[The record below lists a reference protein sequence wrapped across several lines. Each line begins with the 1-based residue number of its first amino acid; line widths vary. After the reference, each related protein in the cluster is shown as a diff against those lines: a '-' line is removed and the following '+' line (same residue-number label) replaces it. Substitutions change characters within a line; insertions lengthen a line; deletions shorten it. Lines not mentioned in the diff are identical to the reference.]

1 MRRTAVLII
10 AALTQGVAYADHV
23 HEAPIFTAAE
33 QQWIHAHPVVRYA
46 IDPYWPMEYLEN
58 GEHKGLTRDYIDQ
71 ITNITGLRFQLVRTE
86 NWTETLALIAKN
98 QLDLSTAIT
107 RNLLNQTDYKGLLLS
122 NEYFVGSTVVVTR
135 SGEPVLFSPHKLN
148 GKTVAVKG
156 GGAYERYL
164 RKNFPDITLLLITD
178 PEQALE
184 ALADGRADAV
194 VGLDVVLQPIITRKF
209 LGTLHLAGVLAD
221 MPVISVMGIN
231 PTSPELASII
241 DKSLANITSE
251 LSDTMLDRWLAK
263 TKYGAPSWRAIFRYY
278 SLELGAVLFFI
289 VVVILLAG
297 SAKRAQKKAQRS
309 EGDKTAFLAMMSHEI
324 RTPMNGVLSSIE
336 LLQSTELT
344 ASQHEL
350 ATLANVSARNLLE
363 MLDDVL
369 DISKLEA
376 KGVSVEYIPTDL
388 PQLARGL
395 ADIHRLGAA
404 SRNTSLI
411 VSIIGLDVVMLLVDP
426 IRIRQII
433 SNLLSNAVKFT
444 QNGEVIL
451 KLEFHHSGPD
461 IGRLIVQ
468 ISDTGI
474 GIDQLQQGRLFQAF
488 VQADN
493 SITRRYGGSGLG
505 LSICKQLVELMGGRI
520 YLESELGKGTQV
532 SCTLPVHFVYKV
544 ASTESPA
551 IEPLGITMSAAT
563 HTTQKRVL
571 VVEDHPIN
579 QKTIGLQLTELGYRA
594 LIVEDGV
601 AALAAMNES
610 RDDIAI
616 VLLDCHLPDMDGYE
630 VARRIRQQE
639 KSRSLAHMPIIAIS
653 ASTDEAHQ
661 LKCIESGID
670 GNLSK
675 PLSLSNLK
683 QLFAVWLLA
692 SDLPDLRVESTEDT
706 LSLHELFVKTSRED
720 AALLREAFKTGDL
733 ARALH
738 YAHRLHGSALTIGDN
753 ELAICAKELED
764 AVRKPETVDLQ
775 WARRLQIIEAA
786 LDRLSENKVVG
797 KP

>member
-1 MRRTAVLII
+1 MRRAVLLI
-10 AALTQGVAYADHV
+10 AVLTQGSAYADHV
-23 HEAPIFTAAE
+23 HENPIFTAAE
-33 QQWIHAHPVVRYA
+33 QQWIHAHPVVHYA

-71 ITNITGLRFQLVRTE
+71 LTNITGLRFQLVQTA
-86 NWTETLALIAKN
+86 NWSETLALIAKN

-107 RNLLNQTDYKGLLLS
+107 RNLLNKSDYKDLLLS
-122 NEYFVGSTVVVTR
+122 SEYFVGSTVVVTR
-135 SGEPVLFSPHKLN
+135 SGEPVLFSPQKLN

-164 RKNFPDITLLLITD
+164 KKNFPNITLLLIAD

-184 ALADGRADAV
+184 ALADERVDAV

-231 PTSPELASII
+231 PASPELASII
-241 DKSLANITSE
+241 DKSLASITSE
-251 LSDTMLDRWLAK
+251 LSDKMLDRWLAK
-263 TKYGAPSWRAIFRYY
+263 TKYGAPSWGAILRYY
-278 SLELGAVLFFI
+278 SLELAAILFFI
-289 VVVILLAG
+289 MAIILLA
-297 SAKRAQKKAQRS
+297 SRAKRAQKSAQRS
-309 EGDKTAFLAMMSHEI
+309 EADKTAFLAMMSHEI

-336 LLQSTELT
+336 LLQSTELD

-376 KGVSVEYIPTDL
+376 KGISIEYIPTDL
-388 PQLARGL
+388 SQLARGL
-395 ADIHRLGAA
+395 ADLHRLGALN
-404 SRNTSLI
+404 RKTSLSLN
-411 VSIIGLDVVMLLVDP
+411 VVGLEEVLLLVDP
-426 IRIRQII
+426 IRTRQII

-444 QNGEVIL
+444 HNGEVIL
-451 KLEFHHSGPD
+451 SLEFHPSGPD
-461 IGRLIVQ
+461 IGRLKVQ
-468 ISDTGI
+468 VCDTGI
-474 GIDQLQQGRLFQAF
+474 GIDQTQQGRLFQAF
-488 VQADN
+488 VQADT

-505 LSICKQLVELMGGRI
+505 LSICKQLVELMDGRI
-520 YLESELGKGTQV
+520 YLESEPGKGTQV
-532 SCTLPVHFVYKV
+532 SCWLPVHFIYKV

-551 IEPLGITMSAAT
+551 LEQQVSPAIAAT
-563 HTTQKRVL
+563 QKQVL

-579 QKTIGLQLTELGYRA
+579 QRTIRLQLTELGYRA

-601 AALAAMNES
+601 AALAAMQES

-630 VARRIRQQE
+630 VCRRIRQQE
-639 KSRSLAHMPIIAIS
+639 NNRSLAHMPIIAIS
-653 ASTDEAHQ
+653 ASTDETHQ
-661 LKCIESGID
+661 LKCFESGID

-692 SDLPDLRVESTEDT
+692 SDLPSTSVQSTEDT
-706 LSLHELFVKTSRED
+706 LSLHDLFIKTSRED
-720 AALLREAFKTGDL
+720 AALLRDAFETGDL
-733 ARALH
+733 VRALH
-738 YAHRLHGSALTIGDN
+738 YAHRLNGSALTIGDN
-753 ELAICAKELED
+753 ELAMWAKELED
-764 AVRKPETVDLQ
+764 AIRNPETADHK
-775 WARRLQIIEAA
+775 WARRLEIIEAS
-786 LDRLSENKVVG
+786 LDRLSDNTVVA
-797 KP
+797 KT

>member
-1 MRRTAVLII
+1 MQRTAMLII
-10 AALTQGVAYADHV
+10 AALVPSVAYADHV
-23 HEAPIFTAAE
+23 YEAPIFTAAE

-71 ITNITGLRFQLVRTE
+71 ITKFTGLHFQLVRTE
-86 NWTETLALIAKN
+86 SWSETLALIANN

-107 RNLLNQTDYKGLLLS
+107 RNLLNQTDYKDLLLS

-135 SGEPVLFSPHKLN
+135 SDEPVLFSPHKLN

-164 RKNFPDITLLLITD
+164 HKNFPGITLLLITD

-231 PTSPELASII
+231 RSNPELASII
-241 DKSLANITSE
+241 DKSLASITSE

-278 SLELGAVLFFI
+278 SLELAALLFFI
-289 VVVILLAG
+289 VATIFLA
-297 SAKRAQKKAQRS
+297 SRAKRAQKAAQRS
-309 EGDKTAFLAMMSHEI
+309 EADKSVFLAMMSHEI

-336 LLQSTELT
+336 LLQSSELSE
-344 ASQHEL
+344 SQHEL

-376 KGVSVEYIPTDL
+376 KGISVEYIPTDL
-388 PQLARGL
+388 ARLSQGL
-395 ADIHRLGAA
+395 ADIHRLAA
-404 SRNTSLI
+404 LNRKTSLSLNT
-411 VSIIGLDVVMLLVDP
+411 VGLEEVLLLVDP

-444 QNGEVIL
+444 YNGKVIL
-451 KLEFHHSGPD
+451 ALEFHPSGPD
-461 IGRLIVQ
+461 IGRLKIQV
-468 ISDTGI
+468 SDTGI
-474 GIDQLQQGRLFQAF
+474 GIDQPQQGRLFQAF

-520 YLESELGKGTQV
+520 YLESELGKGTQI

-544 ASTESPA
+544 ANTESPA
-551 IEPLGITMSAAT
+551 PKPQDITTSAA
-563 HTTQKRVL
+563 TQKRVL

-579 QKTIGLQLTELGYRA
+579 QRTIGLQLTELGYRA
-594 LIVEDGV
+594 LIVEDGA

-639 KSRSLAHMPIIAIS
+639 QNRPLAHMPIIAIS
-653 ASTDEAHQ
+653 ASTDEAHH

-675 PLSLSNLK
+675 PLGLPGLK

-692 SDLPDLRVESTEDT
+692 SDLPVPSIQSTEDT
-706 LSLHELFVKTSRED
+706 LSLHDLFIKTSRED
-720 AALLREAFKTGDL
+720 VALLRIAFETGDL
-733 ARALH
+733 VRALH

-753 ELAICAKELED
+753 KLATWAKELED
-764 AVRKPETVDLQ
+764 SVRNPETVDHQ
-775 WARRLQIIEAA
+775 WARRLEIIEAA
-786 LDRLSENKVVG
+786 LDRFTEI
-797 KP
+797 P